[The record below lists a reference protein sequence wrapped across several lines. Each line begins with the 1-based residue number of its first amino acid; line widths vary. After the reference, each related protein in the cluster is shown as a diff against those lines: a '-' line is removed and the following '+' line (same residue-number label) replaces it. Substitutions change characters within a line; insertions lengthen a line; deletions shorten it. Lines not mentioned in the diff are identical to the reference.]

1 MESKE
6 QSLSKIVTALSGVNY
21 GKDVEEKHIKRIAN
35 YLEEVTKEKGKS
47 IIEILSVGSGG
58 GGENLKLE
66 IKYPGNV
73 SKKNLSE
80 EEVCQMLQCSSE
92 QLDALIHGE
101 YQTLHIKQY
110 DADSGELLNTYIYN
124 RGLVSFS
131 HSTQGASAN
140 YTGYDCTGTYIADF
154 NINRDPILGVYS
166 MFFSYEQMS

>member
-6 QSLSKIVTALSGVNY
+6 QSLSKIVRALSGVNY
-21 GKDVEEKHIKRIAN
+21 GKDVEENHIKRIAN
-35 YLEEVTKEKGKS
+35 ALESVTKEQEKS
-47 IIEILSVGSGG
+47 IVEILNGGSGG

-80 EEVCQMLQCSSE
+80 DEVCQMLPCSSE
-92 QLDALIHGE
+92 QLDALMHGE
-101 YQTLHIKQY
+101 YQTLFIKQY
-110 DADSGELLNTYIYN
+110 NEDSDVLMNTYIYN

-131 HSTQGASAN
+131 HETQYAAAN

-154 NINRDPILGVYS
+154 NITRDIQDTYAV
-166 MFFSYEQMS
+166 FFSYKRMG